1 MKKLIL
7 FGFIA
12 LFTLSHAKMVNAI
25 ALIVDGEPVTT
36 AEIRAVEEQVGVD
49 REKAIE
55 LLTQDRLQKAA
66 MKNISISEDAVD
78 GKVSQIAAQN
88 NISVQEMQKVLKEKG
103 TTWTKYR
110 STIRDSMKREKF
122 FREKIASTIP
132 APSDDELKIYYEN
145 HQEEFILPASI
156 SMIEYSAASEKT
168 IKNFLQTKNTKSV
181 KSRSVT
187 KKTKD
192 INPALL
198 STILQTQDGS
208 FTRPFNTG
216 DKYISYK
223 ILSKEGQTEM
233 PFETAKAAVT
243 ASWRRQRQDQAV
255 KDYFQKMKTE
265 ADIQVIRE

>member
-7 FGFIA
+7 LGFIT

-25 ALIVDGEPVTT
+25 ALIVDGESITT
-36 AEIRAVEEQVGVD
+36 AEVDAVEEQVGVD

-66 MKNISISEDAVD
+66 MKNISVSEDAID

-88 NISVQEMQKVLKEKG
+88 NISVQEMQKVLKEQG
-103 TTWTKYR
+103 TAWTKYR

-122 FREKIASTIP
+122 FREKIGPSIP
-132 APSDDELKIYYEN
+132 TPSDDELRIYYEN
-145 HQEEFILPASI
+145 HKEEFILPESI

-168 IKNFLQTKNTKSV
+168 IKNFLQTKNAKSV
-181 KSRSVT
+181 KSRSVK

-198 STILQTQDGS
+198 TTILQTQDGS

-223 ILSKEGQTEM
+223 ILSKDGQTEM
-233 PFETAKAAVT
+233 PFETAKGAVT
-243 ASWRRQRQDQAV
+243 ASWRRQQQDQAV
-255 KDYFQKMKTE
+255 KDYFEKMKTE